1 MIETY
6 LEATERETRLRQA
19 AEEAAAE
26 RSRALAELHRS
37 GMSYGKISEAT
48 GLSRSR
54 VQQLVE
60 RYRVTEDLTTRKPPS
75 LLEKPFPG

>member
-6 LEATERETRLRQA
+6 LEATKREIRLRQA

-26 RSRALAELHRS
+26 RSKALAELHRS
-37 GMSYGKISEAT
+37 GMSYGKIADAT

-60 RYRVTEDLTTRKPPS
+60 RYRVTWT
-75 LLEKPFPG
+75 PGR